1 MPFMKVRAGP
11 ATVAEPAPSL
21 SFTEIFRQHARY
33 LWRALLG
40 LGVRPG
46 DVDDACQEVFLIVHR
61 RLPEFDGRALRSWLY
76 AICLRVAS
84 EYRRSARV
92 RREVT
97 VEELPETQAA
107 PTQFDAVFSGELC
120 ARLLAALDRLDDE
133 KREAF
138 VLYEIEE
145 LPLREVAETL
155 GCPLQTA
162 YSRLQA
168 ARGLIRKDF
177 PERRP

>member
-1 MPFMKVRAGP
+1 MKVNAGP
-11 ATVAEPAPSL
+11 ARTVEPVPLPSFAEV
-21 SFTEIFRQHARY
+21 FRDHARY

-46 DVDDACQEVFLIVHR
+46 DVDDVCQEVFLIVHR
-61 RLPEFDGRALRSWLY
+61 RLPEFDGHALRSWLY

-92 RREVT
+92 RRELS
-97 VEELPETQAA
+97 VEQVPDSEA
-107 PTQFDAVFSGELC
+107 PAGQFGAVLNRQLSE
-120 ARLLAALDRLDDE
+120 RLLATLDRLDDD
-133 KREAF
+133 KRAAF

-145 LPLREVAETL
+145 LALKEVAAAL

-162 YSRLQA
+162 YSRLTA
-168 ARGLIRKDF
+168 APTFVRDQV
-177 PERRP
+177 ERRPP

>member
-1 MPFMKVRAGP
+1 MKVNAGP
-11 ATVAEPAPSL
+11 ARVTEPAPL
-21 SFTEIFRQHARY
+21 PSFSEVFRDHARY

-46 DVDDACQEVFLIVHR
+46 DVDDVCQEVFLVVHR
-61 RLPEFDGRALRSWLY
+61 RLGEFEGHALRSWLY

-92 RREVT
+92 RREVS
-97 VEELPETQAA
+97 VEQIPDAQAPA
-107 PTQFDAVFSGELC
+107 RQFDAVLNRELS
-120 ARLLAALDRLDDE
+120 ARLLETLELLDDD
-133 KREAF
+133 KRAAF

-145 LPLREVAETL
+145 LGLKEVAEAL

-162 YSRLQA
+162 YSRLTA
-168 ARGLIRKDF
+168 ARTFVRDEF
-177 PERRP
+177 ERRPP

>member
-1 MPFMKVRAGP
+1 MKVNAGP
-11 ATVAEPAPSL
+11 ASTMEPARAY
-21 SFTEIFRQHARY
+21 SFAEIFREHARF

-46 DVDDACQEVFLIVHR
+46 DVDDVCQEVFLIVHR

-92 RREVT
+92 RREISVA
-97 VEELPETQAA
+97 ELPESQAPA
-107 PTQFDAVFSGELC
+107 GQLDAVFVGELGD
-120 ARLLAALDRLDDE
+120 RLLASLERLDDE

-145 LPLREVAETL
+145 LPLREVAEVL

-168 ARGLIRKDF
+168 ARSLVRGDF
-177 PERRP
+177 SGSTL

>member
-1 MPFMKVRAGP
+1 MKVNVGLAHL
-11 ATVAEPAPSL
+11 AEHALVPSF
-21 SFTEIFRQHARY
+21 SEIFQEHSRY

-76 AICLRVAS
+76 AICLRIAS

-92 RREVT
+92 RKEVPA
-97 VEELPETQAA
+97 EELPEAQS
-107 PTQFDAVFSGELC
+107 PPKQIESVFTRELGE
-120 ARLLAALDRLDDE
+120 RLLLALERLDE
-133 KREAF
+133 QKRAAF
-138 VLYEIEE
+138 VLYEIQE
-145 LPLREVAETL
+145 LPLREVADAL

-168 ARGLIRKDF
+168 AREQVRHDF
-177 PERRP
+177 DRRAP

>member
-1 MPFMKVRAGP
+1 MKVNAGP
-11 ATVAEPAPSL
+11 ATVTEPAPSY
-21 SFTEIFRQHARY
+21 SFAEIFREHARY

-46 DVDDACQEVFLIVHR
+46 DVDDACQEVFLVVHR

-92 RREVT
+92 RRELSVDT
-97 VEELPETQAA
+97 VPEAQAPA
-107 PTQFDAVFSGELC
+107 GQVDAVFTGELC
-120 ARLLAALDRLDDE
+120 QQLLVSLDRLDEE
-133 KREAF
+133 KRQAF

-145 LPLREVAETL
+145 LPLREVAEAL

-168 ARGLIRKDF
+168 ARALVRNDF
-177 PERRP
+177 DRSRP